1 MSQRID
7 YTLINFYVN
16 LESIFQPHSVL
27 FFEKFQDDLDKVC
40 YSAEAFK
47 LYLNLLSYMNF
58 RFSSDDFFGYN
69 CGFSFL
75 IIS

>member
-1 MSQRID
+1 MAQRID

-27 FFEKFQDDLDKVC
+27 FFEKFQDDLDNVC
-40 YSAEAFK
+40 YSVEAFK

-58 RFSSDDFFGYN
+58 RFSPDDFLDTTVAFH
-69 CGFSFL
+69 F
-75 IIS
+75 

>member
-58 RFSSDDFFGYN
+58 RFPLMI
-69 CGFSFL
+69 FL
-75 IIS
+75 DTTVAFHF